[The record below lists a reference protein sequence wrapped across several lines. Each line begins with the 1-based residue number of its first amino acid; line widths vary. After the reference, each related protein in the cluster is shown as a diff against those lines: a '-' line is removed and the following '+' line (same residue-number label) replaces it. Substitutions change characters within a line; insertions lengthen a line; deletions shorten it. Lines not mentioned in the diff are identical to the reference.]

1 MAEENEIEK
10 QGEPGTED
18 DINYANVIEELKKNS
33 VSREEFNKVKKEN
46 KQLLDALV
54 NNKQIKTG
62 PETPVD
68 RMEIIKKLKGGN
80 LSNLEYAKAA
90 LELRKS
96 CIDSG
101 ERDPFLPH
109 GHNIGIDPEDEE
121 KAQRVANAF
130 EYCIDYADGDSE
142 VFTNELQRIT
152 RDVRVP
158 RRY

>member
-1 MAEENEIEK
+1 MAEEIEK
-10 QGEPGTED
+10 QGEQGEQEND

-33 VSREEFNKVKKEN
+33 VSRDEFNKVKKEN

-62 PETPVD
+62 PETQVD

-96 CIDSG
+96 CLDAG

-121 KAQRVANAF
+121 KAQRVADAF

-158 RRY
+158 RRF